1 MGCHGRQTELALLRQ
16 YWDSCTQRKSPSIVT
31 LVGERGIGKSRLVRE
46 FFQQLVTD
54 PQWNPIEHDFWP
66 TDPQSI
72 AILATDPLA
81 SEHVASGPPQ
91 FLWLGLDCTHIPLDN
106 LLEQIET
113 QRQLYQRFQAPLK
126 RLGQGVRQSMD
137 RQRWSS
143 FYNQHLASVVHTVLS
158 PVAKADDEA
167 TPETFAQQV
176 VMSNVAQ
183 QIVAVNPL
191 PVCLFLDNVDRLNQS
206 SQQAVTHFVRTAIKQ
221 DWPLMVIATHHNE
234 RWESLADDYVWKEN
248 IWVDVKPASE
258 ADAFGY
264 IAEHFSGL
272 TVDHIEYMLRSADG
286 NFRVLHEYI
295 NELRAN
301 PSYFINGDVGQTL
314 TASGGERLRNWQSPH
329 QRILAQRYRDEQA
342 GVEQLLQHIGH
353 LNLDLS
359 FLLTVVMRQNPKP
372 LLRLLD
378 DALELWL
385 NEAFDE
391 QGELQSSGNNTLADL
406 PVTHQQMLTTLGHL
420 RLTINSRSWLQA
432 TVMACISYGKQQQWS
447 YLTQYASTLDSVDWR
462 QHAGTTIGWQTLEQ
476 LAAQLQQAGSYP
488 MANLLYDAIAN
499 HQQPGAE
506 FVDKIE
512 LNERY
517 AKTLRTMVQHAQ
529 PQKNPMRTLELL
541 ERSLEPLRSL
551 ARTRVSVEDLRTVTQ
566 TLLQIGQIYEKR
578 GLPQIAAV
586 AEPYFGEML
595 MHQRNRLKPENRAN
609 ADALYADAITISHEA
624 HGYANQLV
632 ETQQTTPNTH
642 QLVGALGQLSRLQ
655 RGANQI
661 SDALTTTQE
670 WLLWHRQMS
679 SGAITPTSRRTQIGI
694 LIQLAEL
701 HLDTNNGSEAIAT
714 LTEAM
719 GMSQSLRGP
728 SETPADVLQRSL
740 IVSAHSRSALRN
752 GDRNR
757 ALEVAIEMLNMR
769 RALANQAPSMTHIR
783 HLLSAMHMTGQLL
796 GQLNYHTEARTV
808 ANDAQQI
815 ANQVFRNLPPAKVR
829 YDVAVLRSWVQFVSS

>member
-1 MGCHGRQTELALLRQ
+1 MGFHGRHTELALLRQ
-16 YWDSCTQRKSPSIVT
+16 YWDSCTQRKAPSIVT
-31 LVGERGIGKSRLVRE
+31 LVGESGIGKSRLVRE
-46 FFQQLVTD
+46 FFQQIVND
-54 PQWNPIEHDFWP
+54 PQWNPSEHDFWP
-66 TDPQSI
+66 TDPTSV

-106 LLEQIET
+106 LVEQIET

-126 RLGQGVRQSMD
+126 RLGQGMRQTID
-137 RQRWSS
+137 PQRWTS

-158 PVAKADDEA
+158 PVAKTDEEA

-183 QIVAVNPL
+183 QIVAVSPL
-191 PVCLFLDNVDRLNQS
+191 PVCLFLDNVDRLNQA
-206 SQQAVTHFVRTAIKQ
+206 SQQAVAHFVRTALKQ
-221 DWPLMVIATHHNE
+221 DWPLMIVTTHHNE
-234 RWESLADDYVWKEN
+234 RWSDLADDYIWKEN
-248 IWVDVKPASE
+248 IWVEVQPANE
-258 ADAFGY
+258 ADAFAY
-264 IAEHFSGL
+264 LAEHFSGL
-272 TVDHIEYMLRSADG
+272 TVDHIEYILQSSDG

-301 PSYFINGDVGQTL
+301 PSYFVNGDFGQTL
-314 TASGGERLRNWQSPH
+314 SPLGSERLRTWQSPH

-372 LLRLLD
+372 MLRLLD

-385 NEAFDE
+385 NETFDA

-420 RLTINSRSWLQA
+420 RLSINSRSWLRA
-432 TVMACISYGKQQQWS
+432 TTMACISYGKQQQWS
-447 YLTQYASTLDSVDWR
+447 YLNQYASTLDSVDWR

-476 LAAQLQQAGSYP
+476 LASQLQQAGSYA
-488 MANLLYDAIAN
+488 MANLLYDAIADY
-499 HQQPGAE
+499 QQPEAE
-506 FVDKIE
+506 FADKIE

-529 PQKNPMRTLELL
+529 PQKNPARTLELL

-551 ARTRVSVEDLRTVTQ
+551 ARIRVNVEDLRNVTQ

-578 GLPQIAAV
+578 GLPVVASV

-609 ADALYADAITISHEA
+609 ADALYADAITMSHEA

-632 ETQQTTPNTH
+632 ETQQTTPNIH

-655 RGANQI
+655 RGANQV
-661 SDALTTTQE
+661 SDALAMTQE

-701 HLDTNNGSEAIAT
+701 HLVTNNASEAIAT

-719 GMSQSLRGP
+719 GMSQSLRGT
-728 SETPADVLQRSL
+728 SETPADYLQRSL
-740 IVSAHSRSALRN
+740 ILSTHSRSALAS

-757 ALEVAIEMLNMR
+757 ALEVAIELLNLR
-769 RALANQAPSMTHIR
+769 RALANQAPSMTHVR

-796 GQLNYHTEARTV
+796 GQLNYHNEARNL
-808 ANDAQQI
+808 ANEAQHI
-815 ANQVFRNLPPAKVR
+815 ANQAFRAVPPAKVR
-829 YDVAVLRSWVQFVSS
+829 YDVAVLRSWSQFVG

>member
-1 MGCHGRQTELALLRQ
+1 MGFHGRQDELALLRQ

-31 LVGERGIGKSRLVRE
+31 LLGESGIGKTRLVRE
-46 FFQQLVTD
+46 FFQRLVND
-54 PQWNPIEHDFWP
+54 PQWNPPEHDFWP
-66 TDPQSI
+66 TDATSV

-106 LLEQIET
+106 LLEQIEA
-113 QRQLYQRFQAPLK
+113 QRQLYLRFQAPLK
-126 RLGQGVRQSMD
+126 RLGQGMRQSID
-137 RQRWSS
+137 PQRWTS

-158 PVAKADDEA
+158 PVAKSDDEA

-183 QIVAVNPL
+183 QIVAVSPL
-191 PVCLFLDNVDRLNQS
+191 PVFIFLDNVDRLSQA
-206 SQQAVTHFVRTAIKQ
+206 SQQAIAHFVRTALKQ
-221 DWPLMVIATHHNE
+221 DWPIMLVATHHNE
-234 RWESLADDYVWKEN
+234 GWADLPDDYIWKETL
-248 IWVDVKPASE
+248 WFEVSPAKE
-258 ADAFGY
+258 VDAFAY
-264 IAEHFSGL
+264 LAEHFSGL
-272 TVDHIEYMLRSADG
+272 TVDHIEYILQNANG
-286 NFRVLHEYI
+286 NFRILHEYI
-295 NELRAN
+295 NELRGN
-301 PSYFINGDVGQTL
+301 PSYFVNNDFGQTL
-314 TASGGERLRNWQSPH
+314 SITGNERLRTWQSPH
-329 QRILAQRYRDEQA
+329 QRILAQRHRDEQA

-378 DALELWL
+378 EALELWL
-385 NEAFDE
+385 SEAFDA

-420 RLTINSRSWLQA
+420 RLPINGRSWLQA
-432 TVMACISYGKQQQWS
+432 TVMACISYSKQQQWS
-447 YLTQYASTLDSVDWR
+447 HLTQYASTLDSVDWR
-462 QHAGTTIGWQTLEQ
+462 QHAGITIGWQTLEQ
-476 LAAQLQQAGSYP
+476 LAAYLQQAGSYT
-488 MANLLYDAIAN
+488 MANLLYDTIAD
-499 HQQPGAE
+499 HEQPTAE
-506 FVDKIE
+506 LVDKIDV
-512 LNERY
+512 NERY
-517 AKTLRTMVQHAQ
+517 AKTLRTMVQNTQ
-529 PQKNPMRTLELL
+529 PQKNATRTLELL

-551 ARTRVSVEDLRTVTQ
+551 ARTRISVDDLRNVTQ

-578 GLPQIAAV
+578 GLPQVAAV

-609 ADALYADAITISHEA
+609 ADTMYADAITISQEA
-624 HGYANQLV
+624 QRYANQLV
-632 ETQQTTPNTH
+632 ETLQTTPNTH

-661 SDALTTTQE
+661 SDALNTTQE

-701 HLDTNNGSEAIAT
+701 HLVSNNVSEAIAT

-728 SETPADVLQRSL
+728 GETPADILQRSM
-740 IVSAHSRSALRN
+740 IVSGHSRCALLS

-757 ALEVAIEMLNMR
+757 ALEVAIELLNMR
-769 RALANQAPSMTHIR
+769 RTLANQAPSMVHLR

-796 GQLNYHTEARTV
+796 GQLNYHNEARNL
-808 ANDAQQI
+808 ANEAQQI
-815 ANQVFRNLPPAKVR
+815 ANQAFRTIPPVKVR
-829 YDVAVLRSWVQFVSS
+829 YDIAVLRNWSQFVG

>member
-1 MGCHGRQTELALLRQ
+1 MGFHGRQDELALLRQ

-31 LVGERGIGKSRLVRE
+31 LVGESGVGKSRLVRE
-46 FFQQLVTD
+46 FFLRLVND
-54 PQWNPIEHDFWP
+54 PQWNPPEHDFWP
-66 TDPQSI
+66 TDPTSV

-106 LLEQIET
+106 LFEQIEA

-126 RLGQGVRQSMD
+126 RLGQGMRQSID
-137 RQRWSS
+137 PQRWTS

-158 PVAKADDEA
+158 PVAKSDDEA

-183 QIVAVNPL
+183 QIVAVSPL
-191 PVCLFLDNVDRLNQS
+191 PVFIFLDNVDRLSQA
-206 SQQAVTHFVRTAIKQ
+206 SQQAVAHFVRTALKQ
-221 DWPLMVIATHHNE
+221 DWPLMVVATHHH
-234 RWESLADDYVWKEN
+234 ESWGTLPDDSIWKEN
-248 IWVDVKPASE
+248 IWVDITPASDTE
-258 ADAFGY
+258 AFAY
-264 IAEHFSGL
+264 LAEHFSGL
-272 TVDHIEYMLRSADG
+272 TVDHIDYILQSANG

-301 PSYFINGDVGQTL
+301 PSYFINGDTGLTL
-314 TASGGERLRNWQSPH
+314 STSGSERLRNWQSPH

-391 QGELQSSGNNTLADL
+391 HGELQRSGNNTLTDL

-420 RLTINSRSWLQA
+420 RLPINGRSWLQA

-499 HQQPGAE
+499 HHQPSAE
-506 FVDKIE
+506 YADKIE
-512 LNERY
+512 LNDRY

-529 PQKNPMRTLELL
+529 PQKNPARTLELL

-551 ARTRVSVEDLRTVTQ
+551 ARTRVSVEDLRNVTQ

-578 GLPQIAAV
+578 GLAQVAAV

-595 MHQRNRLKPENRAN
+595 MHQRNRLKPESRAN
-609 ADALYADAITISHEA
+609 ADALYADAITVSHEA
-624 HGYANQLV
+624 HGYAAQLV

-642 QLVGALGQLSRLQ
+642 QLVTALGQLSRLQ
-655 RGANQI
+655 RGANQLN
-661 SDALTTTQE
+661 DALNTTQE

-701 HLDTNNGSEAIAT
+701 HLATNNTSEAIAT

-728 SETPADVLQRSL
+728 GETPADYLQRSVIL
-740 IVSAHSRSALRN
+740 GAHSRSALLS

-757 ALEVAIEMLNMR
+757 ALEIAIEMLNLR
-769 RALANQAPSMTHIR
+769 RAIANQAPSMTHVR
-783 HLLSAMHMTGQLL
+783 HLLSAMHLTGQLL
-796 GQLNYHTEARTV
+796 GQLNYHADARKV
-808 ANDAQQI
+808 ANEAQQI
-815 ANQVFRNLPPAKVR
+815 ANQAFRTIPPAKVR
-829 YDVAVLRSWVQFVSS
+829 YDVAVLRSWSQFVG

>member
-1 MGCHGRQTELALLRQ
+1 MGFHGRSDELALLRQ
-16 YWDSCTQRKSPSIVT
+16 YWDSCTQRKAPSIVT
-31 LVGERGIGKSRLVRE
+31 LVGESGVGKSRLVRE
-46 FFQQLVTD
+46 FFQQLVNDT
-54 PQWNPIEHDFWP
+54 QWNPPEHDFWP
-66 TDPQSI
+66 TDPTSV
-72 AILATDPLA
+72 AILTTDPLA

-106 LLEQIET
+106 LLEQIEA

-126 RLGQGVRQSMD
+126 RLGQGVRQSID
-137 RQRWSS
+137 RQRWTT

-158 PVAKADDEA
+158 PVAKNDDEA

-183 QIVAVNPL
+183 QIVAMNPL
-191 PVCLFLDNVDRLNQS
+191 PICIFLDNVDRLNTA
-206 SQQAVTHFVRTAIKQ
+206 SQQAVAHFVRTALKQ
-221 DWPLMVIATHHNE
+221 DWPLMIVTTHHNE
-234 RWESLADDYVWKEN
+234 RWETLPDTYVWKEN
-248 IWVDVKPASE
+248 VWVDLAPATE
-258 ADAFGY
+258 ADAFSY
-264 IAEHFSGL
+264 LAEHFSSL
-272 TVDHIEYMLRSADG
+272 TVDDIEYILQSANG
-286 NFRVLHEYI
+286 NFRVLHEFI

-301 PSYFINGDVGQTL
+301 PSYFVNGDVRQSLSITGSQ
-314 TASGGERLRNWQSPH
+314 RLRAWQSPH
-329 QRILAQRYRDEQA
+329 QRILAQRYRDEQS

-385 NEAFDE
+385 SEAFDAH
-391 QGELQSSGNNTLADL
+391 GELQSSGNNTLADL

-420 RLTINSRSWLQA
+420 RLPINEKAWLQA

-462 QHAGTTIGWQTLEQ
+462 THAGTSIGWQTLEQ
-476 LAAQLQQAGSYP
+476 LAAQLQHAGSYAI
-488 MANLLYDAIAN
+488 ANLLYDTIAD
-499 HQQPGAE
+499 HQQPDAE
-506 FVDKIE
+506 LADKIDV
-512 LNERY
+512 NERY

-529 PQKNPMRTLELL
+529 HQKDGVRTRDLL

-578 GLPQIAAV
+578 GIAQIAAV

-595 MHQRNRLKPENRAN
+595 MHQRNRMKQEQRVSAEG
-609 ADALYADAITISHEA
+609 LYADAITITHEA
-624 HGYANQLV
+624 QRYANQLV
-632 ETQQTTPNTH
+632 EMQQTTPNTH

-655 RGANQI
+655 RGANQLN
-661 SDALTTTQE
+661 DALNTTQE

-694 LIQLAEL
+694 LIQLAEV
-701 HLDTNNGSEAIAT
+701 HIATNTVSEAVTT

-719 GMSQSLRGP
+719 NMSQSLRGA
-728 SETPADVLQRSL
+728 SETPADYLQRSL
-740 IVSAHSRSALRN
+740 ILSGHSRIALMS
-752 GDRNR
+752 GDGQRS
-757 ALEVAIEMLNMR
+757 LEIAIEMLNLR
-769 RALANQAPSMTHIR
+769 RVIANQAPSMHHVR
-783 HLLSAMHMTGQLL
+783 HLLSAMYMTSQLL
-796 GQLNYHTEARTV
+796 SQFNYHAEARRV
-808 ANDAQQI
+808 ANEAQQI
-815 ANQVFRNLPPAKVR
+815 ASQVFRNVPPAKVR
-829 YDVAVLRSWVQFVSS
+829 YDVAVLRTWSQFIG

>member
-1 MGCHGRQTELALLRQ
+1 MGFHGRQAELALLRQ

-31 LVGERGIGKSRLVRE
+31 LLGESGIGKSRLVRE
-46 FFQQLVTD
+46 FFQQLVND
-54 PQWNPIEHDFWP
+54 PQWNPSDHDFWP
-66 TDPQSI
+66 TDPTSV

-106 LLEQIET
+106 LLEQIDA

-126 RLGQGVRQSMD
+126 RLGQGMRQSID
-137 RQRWSS
+137 PQRWTT
-143 FYNQHLASVVHTVLS
+143 FYTQHLAPVVHTVLS
-158 PVAKADDEA
+158 PVAKNDEET
-167 TPETFAQQV
+167 TPDTFAQQV

-183 QIVAVNPL
+183 QIAAVSPL
-191 PVCLFLDNVDRLNQS
+191 PIFIFLDNVDRLNQA
-206 SQQAVTHFVRTAIKQ
+206 SQQALAHFVRTALKQ
-221 DWPLMVIATHHNE
+221 DWSLMLVATHHNE
-234 RWESLADDYVWKEN
+234 HWADLPEDYIWKETL
-248 IWVDVKPASE
+248 WFEVSPAKE
-258 ADAFGY
+258 ADAFAY
-264 IAEHFSGL
+264 LAEHFSGL
-272 TVDHIEYMLRSADG
+272 TVDHIEYILQSASG

-295 NELRAN
+295 NELRAT
-301 PSYFINGDVGQTL
+301 PSYFVNGDTNLTL
-314 TASGGERLRNWQSPH
+314 STSGSERLRTWQSPH
-329 QRILAQRYRDEQA
+329 QRILAQRHRDEQS

-378 DALELWL
+378 DALEVWL
-385 NEAFDE
+385 GEAFDTN
-391 QGELQSSGNNTLADL
+391 GELQSSGNNTLADL

-420 RLTINSRSWLQA
+420 RLAINGRAWIRA

-476 LAAQLQQAGSYP
+476 LASQLQQAESYA
-488 MANLLYDAIAN
+488 MANLLYDTLAN
-499 HQQPGAE
+499 HQQPTAE
-506 FVDKIE
+506 LADKIE
-512 LNERY
+512 LNDRY

-529 PQKNPMRTLELL
+529 PQKNQVRTLELL
-541 ERSLEPLRSL
+541 ERSLEPLRML
-551 ARTRVSVEDLRTVTQ
+551 ARTRAAVEDLRNVTQ
-566 TLLQIGQIYEKR
+566 TLLQVGQIYEKR
-578 GLPQIAAV
+578 GLPMVAVV

-595 MHQRNRLKPENRAN
+595 MHQRNRLKPENRAS
-609 ADALYADAITISHEA
+609 ADALYADAITVSHEA

-661 SDALTTTQE
+661 SEALTTTQE
-670 WLLWHRQMS
+670 WLIWHRQMS

-701 HLDTNNGSEAIAT
+701 HLITNNANEAIAT

-728 SETPADVLQRSL
+728 SETPVDHLQRSL
-740 IVSAHSRSALRN
+740 ILSAHSRSALLS

-757 ALEVAIEMLNMR
+757 ALEVAIEMLNLR
-769 RALANQAPSMTHIR
+769 RAIANQAPSLMHVR

-796 GQLNYHTEARTV
+796 TQLNYRNEARNV
-808 ANDAQQI
+808 ANEAQHI
-815 ANQVFRNLPPAKVR
+815 ANQAFRAIPPAKVR
-829 YDVAVLRSWVQFVSS
+829 HDIAVLRSWSQFVG